1 YSDAH
6 ATPIIEF
13 LSVTEQLTDDVML
26 NLTFT
31 FLILTVAYF
40 IVIKEC
46 NNVKNN
52 FVTCNF

>member
-1 YSDAH
+1 MTAH